1 MYIFT
6 AYIQASVLTS
16 VRKRIRIWSRASI
29 KAHHLLRCSRLPF
42 FSISPG
48 LRDTL
53 TSFRSPRS
61 GDPRADI
68 WPVSQT
74 GETNLRLRFFFI
86 SFDSWCSFCKVGW
99 RGFDKRQ
106 KKKET
111 HHGVSDAKRSK
122 SLQTNKSGFSV
133 NVAHFRTCLTEI
145 RRLLTKKTSCV
156 GKVKNIFC
164 KKTPWAYVWFCN
176 FSIEVPCMVSTV
188 IN

>member
-6 AYIQASVLTS
+6 AYIQASVLKS

-74 GETNLRLRFFFI
+74 GETNLRLRFFFY
-86 SFDSWCSFCKVGW
+86 FVWQLVFFLQGW
-99 RGFDKRQ
+99 LKGFWQKAK

-156 GKVKNIFC
+156 GK
-164 KKTPWAYVWFCN
+164 AN
-176 FSIEVPCMVSTV
+176 FISEKHLLL
-188 IN
+188 

>member
-106 KKKET
+106 KKRKLIMGWVMQRE
-111 HHGVSDAKRSK
+111 
-122 SLQTNKSGFSV
+122 V
-133 NVAHFRTCLTEI
+133 NLCK
-145 RRLLTKKTSCV
+145 LTKVDLEWMSH
-156 GKVKNIFC
+156 ISEH
-164 KKTPWAYVWFCN
+164 VWQKYDGCWQRKLH
-176 FSIEVPCMVSTV
+176 V
-188 IN
+188 

>member
-16 VRKRIRIWSRASI
+16 VRMRIRIWSCASI

-74 GETNLRLRFFFI
+74 RETNLCLRFFLFHLT
-86 SFDSWCSFCKVGW
+86 VGVLFA
-99 RGFDKRQ
+99 RLAEGVLTKG
-106 KKKET
+106 KKKKKT

-122 SLQTNKSGFSV
+122 SLQTNKSGFRV

-145 RRLLTKKTSCV
+145 HRLSYKHLLR
-156 GKVKNIFC
+156 
-164 KKTPWAYVWFCN
+164 
-176 FSIEVPCMVSTV
+176 
-188 IN
+188 